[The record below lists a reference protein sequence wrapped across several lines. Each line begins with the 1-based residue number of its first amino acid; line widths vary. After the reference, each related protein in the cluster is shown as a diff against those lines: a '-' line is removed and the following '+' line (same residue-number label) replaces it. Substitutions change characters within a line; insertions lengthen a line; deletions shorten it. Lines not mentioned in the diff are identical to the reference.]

1 MPIDDSK
8 SSLGKYMLY
17 AGQGLLLV
25 LTCLF
30 VAFMTATV
38 LGVRATLLQQRHRTI
53 SNATRNHLQ
62 LISFSLLF
70 TI

>member
-17 AGQGLLLV
+17 AGEGLLLV

-30 VAFMTATV
+30 VAFMTGTV
-38 LGVRATLLQQRHRTI
+38 LGVGTTLLQQIRRTI
-53 SNATRNHLQ
+53 
-62 LISFSLLF
+62 
-70 TI
+70 